1 VDLDRVKTVSGTD
14 SFRRMFFIDEET
26 NGKVFVVNGFHN
38 LTKQGEI
45 LCSPPRTVYLKVSLT
60 QCIYPR
66 FFIKNLEVFLP
77 GKWKDDLI
85 EFFVVLRRKRT
96 VLEMWLRPFHSISS
110 LVW

>member
-1 VDLDRVKTVSGTD
+1 MDLDQVKTVSGTD
-14 SFRRMFFIDEET
+14 SFRRMFFIDKET
-26 NGKVFVVNGFHN
+26 NGKVFAVNGFHN
-38 LTKQGEI
+38 LTKQGES

-66 FFIKNLEVFLP
+66 FLLKKME
-77 GKWKDDLI
+77 WKDDLI
-85 EFFVVLRRKRT
+85 EFFVVLRRKKT